1 MVVQARLAE
10 YIERKG
16 IMKKFIAQ
24 KTGMTKCKI
33 SDILNGKRELKA
45 DDLEK
50 ICNAINADPNKFI
63 NVQPEE
69 EAAI

>member
-10 YIERKG
+10 YIEQNG
-16 IMKKFIAQ
+16 IMRKHIAE
-24 KTGMTKCKI
+24 KCGMTKTKI
-33 SDILNGKRELKA
+33 SEILNGKRELKA

-63 NVQPEE
+63 NVKTEE
-69 EAAI
+69 EAMI